1 MSGLFSDAMRD
12 INVRIVVGITNVLT
26 IVGSVFILVSY
37 LCFPSLR
44 TGARLILL
52 HLSLMDLVV
61 GLAHFV
67 GGYTMYW
74 DQHVSNT
81 TFCKAQA
88 FVGYYSIISSV
99 LWTVCLSAYM
109 YCLSS
114 RVTAAR
120 TNSGYIRYH
129 IWPSCA
135 VCYGIPLILAFWAL
149 RTGRLGYSPY
159 DAAGWCSIVTR
170 TTSRDDFF
178 ASAFGFDVWIYL
190 AMILITILYVSS
202 HCFRRLHRSEDGP
215 RAMDYKFVFIPVVFI
230 FLRMWTCIL
239 DLLFYMKMADDLPH
253 GLVFALIFLSG
264 IGDSAQGFANTI
276 LFVCFTKTVRDAF
289 RKSFCPCGYTQRN
302 WGLANISRSRANHL
316 A

>member
-1 MSGLFSDAMRD
+1 MHRHAHLKEPTNACMTRSSHHMPAYSLTLPTPCMHIHIYVESRATGVPFRPVQTRARGCGDIPVHTDRSNKYIQTPFVVSASSLEMSGLFSDAMRD

-202 HCFRRLHRSEDGP
+202 HCFRRLHVRGCMQE
-215 RAMDYKFVFIPVVFI
+215 
-230 FLRMWTCIL
+230 CI
-239 DLLFYMKMADDLPH
+239 
-253 GLVFALIFLSG
+253 
-264 IGDSAQGFANTI
+264 
-276 LFVCFTKTVRDAF
+276 
-289 RKSFCPCGYTQRN
+289 
-302 WGLANISRSRANHL
+302 
-316 A
+316 